1 MSPTLKGGYD
11 GIGNGGGGDCAG
23 GDEGVGVGV
32 GGCLGGWKSEEPRRT
47 QTEVTVM
54 EQRHYHHLQSALN

>member
-1 MSPTLKGGYD
+1 MSPTSKGGYN
-11 GIGNGGGGDCAG
+11 GVGNGGGDCAG
-23 GDEGVGVGV
+23 GDEGVGV

-54 EQRHYHHLQSALN
+54 EQQGHYHHLQSALN